1 MCNQPII
8 QSVKHNETKKF
19 HKGSKMKKII
29 ILNILLAVSIIA
41 QNNKLTLN
49 HSLEIG
55 LQNSKQIKISQ
66 AALKSSEAQITEVGS
81 QMMPQLSFGAS
92 YTRLSD
98 VKPFAVTVPFSPT
111 PITIQETILDNYQL
125 KLSLQQPLFTG
136 FRLSSLKRAAEY
148 NNKAVEFEHT
158 KEINEEALRIHQAF
172 WDYYKAQKVLQLVEE
187 NLKSLEKHLAD
198 TKNFLEN
205 GLVTRNDL
213 LKLEVQY
220 SNTELKRIEA
230 KNAVALAKT
239 AFNKTVGLPL
249 NSSTQVAAEEPQA
262 ISITTK
268 FDDLLNEALQ
278 SREEIKSLEYKIK
291 AGEKNIDA
299 AQSGWFPSVFLY
311 GDYYYSRPNQRIM
324 PLEDRFEDTWAVG
337 VGLNWNILD
346 WGETSAKTTQAEQQ
360 LIQAETAY
368 QIIKENI
375 ELEVYKYYLTV
386 LSEFEKVNVSQK
398 SVEQAEENYRM
409 TKDKYNQQLATST
422 DLIDAEVALLNAQ
435 TNLTNALIDLELAK
449 TKLEKSVGRRI
460 Y

>member
-1 MCNQPII
+1 
-8 QSVKHNETKKF
+8 
-19 HKGSKMKKII
+19 MKKI
-29 ILNILLAVSIIA
+29 LTTLLIVFGVISA
-41 QNNKLTLN
+41 QERTLTLEE
-49 HSLEIG
+49 SLQIG

-66 AALKSSEAQITEVGS
+66 AALKSSEAKITEVGS
-81 QMMPQLSFGAS
+81 QMLPQLSFGAS

-136 FRLSSLKRAAEY
+136 FRLSSLKSAAEH
-148 NNKAVEFEHT
+148 NMKAAEFEHT
-158 KEINEEALRIHQAF
+158 TEINEEAFRIHQAF
-172 WDYYKAQKVLQLVEE
+172 WNYYKAQKVLQLVEE
-187 NLKSLEKHLAD
+187 NLKSLEKHLID

-230 KNAVALAKT
+230 KNSVALTKT
-239 AFNKTVGLPL
+239 AFNKSVGLPL
-249 NSSTQVAAEEPQA
+249 NSDTQITADDPQA
-262 ISITTK
+262 ISVTTK

-291 AGEKNIDA
+291 AGEENIGA
-299 AQSGWFPSVFLY
+299 AQAGWFPSVFLF

-337 VGLNWNILD
+337 VSLSWNIWD

-360 LIQAETAY
+360 LIQAETTY

-375 ELEVYKYYLTV
+375 ELEVYKDYLTA
-386 LSEFEKVNVSQK
+386 LSEFEKVNVSKK
-398 SVEQAEENYRM
+398 SVEQAEENYRI

-422 DLIDAEVALLNAQ
+422 DLIDAEVALLNAK
-435 TNLTNALIDLELAK
+435 TNLTNALVDLKLAK

>member
-1 MCNQPII
+1 
-8 QSVKHNETKKF
+8 
-19 HKGSKMKKII
+19 MKK
-29 ILNILLAVSIIA
+29 LLTTLLIVFGVIGA
-41 QNNKLTLN
+41 QERTLTLEE
-49 HSLEIG
+49 SLQIG

-66 AALKSSEAQITEVGS
+66 AALKSSEAKITEVGS
-81 QMMPQLSFGAS
+81 QMLPQLSFGAS

-111 PITIQETILDNYQL
+111 PITIQETILNNYQL
-125 KLSLQQPLFTG
+125 KFSLQQPLFTG
-136 FRLSSLKRAAEY
+136 FRLSSLKSAAEY
-148 NNKAVEFEHT
+148 NSKAVELEHT

-172 WDYYKAQKVLQLVEE
+172 WNYYKAQKVLQLVEE
-187 NLKSLEKHLAD
+187 NLKSLEKHLID

-230 KNAVALAKT
+230 KNAVALTKT
-239 AFNKTVGLPL
+239 AFNKSVGLPL
-249 NSSTQVAAEEPQA
+249 NSDTQITADDPQA
-262 ISITTK
+262 ISVTTK

-291 AGEKNIDA
+291 AGEENIDA
-299 AQSGWFPSVFLY
+299 TQSGWFPSVFLF

-337 VGLNWNILD
+337 VSLSWNIWD

-360 LIQAETAY
+360 LIQAETTY

-375 ELEVYKYYLTV
+375 ELEVYKDYLTA
-386 LSEFEKVNVSQK
+386 LSEFEKVNVSKK
-398 SVEQAEENYRM
+398 SVEQAEENYRI

-422 DLIDAEVALLNAQ
+422 DLIDAEVALLNAK
-435 TNLTNALIDLELAK
+435 TNLTNALVDLKLAK

>member
-1 MCNQPII
+1 
-8 QSVKHNETKKF
+8 
-19 HKGSKMKKII
+19 MKKLII
-29 ILNILLAVSIIA
+29 TLLLGVGLLSA
-41 QNNKLTLN
+41 QERVLTLEE
-49 HSLEIG
+49 SLQIG
-55 LQNSKQIKISQ
+55 LRNSKQIKISQ
-66 AALKSSEAQITEVGS
+66 AVLKSSKAKITEVGS
-81 QMMPQLSFGAS
+81 QMLPRLSFGAS

-98 VKPFAVTVPFSPT
+98 VKPFAVSVPFSQT

-125 KLSLQQPLFTG
+125 KLSLQQPLFRG
-136 FRLSSLKRAAEY
+136 FRLSSLKSAAEY

-172 WDYYKAQKVLQLVEE
+172 WNYYKAQKVLQLVEE

-220 SNTELKRIEA
+220 SNTELKQIEA
-230 KNAVALAKT
+230 KNAVELAKT
-239 AFNKTVGLPL
+239 AFNKSVGLPL
-249 NSSTQVAAEEPQA
+249 NANTQIASEKPQS
-262 ISITTK
+262 ISVTTK
-268 FDDLLNEALQ
+268 FDDLLTEALQ

-299 AQSGWFPSVFLY
+299 AQAGWFPSIFLF

-324 PLEDRFEDTWAVG
+324 PLEDTFEDTWAVG
-337 VGLNWNILD
+337 VGLNWNIFD

-360 LIQAETAY
+360 LIQAETTY

-375 ELEVYKYYLTV
+375 ELEVYKDYLTA
-386 LSEFEKVNVSQK
+386 LSEFEKVNVSKK
-398 SVEQAEENYRM
+398 SVEQAEENYRI

-422 DLIDAEVALLNAQ
+422 DLIDAEVALLNAK
-435 TNLTNALIDLELAK
+435 TNLTNALVDLELAK

>member
-1 MCNQPII
+1 
-8 QSVKHNETKKF
+8 
-19 HKGSKMKKII
+19 MKKLII
-29 ILNILLAVSIIA
+29 TLLLGVGLLSA
-41 QNNKLTLN
+41 QERVLTLEE
-49 HSLEIG
+49 SLQIG
-55 LQNSKQIKISQ
+55 LRNSKQIKISQ
-66 AALKSSEAQITEVGS
+66 AVLKSSEAKITEVGS
-81 QMMPQLSFGAS
+81 QMLPRLSFGAS

-98 VKPFAVTVPFSPT
+98 VKPFAVSVPFSQT

-136 FRLSSLKRAAEY
+136 FRLSSLKSAAEY

-172 WDYYKAQKVLQLVEE
+172 WNYYKAQKVLQLVEE

-220 SNTELKRIEA
+220 SNTELKKIEA
-230 KNAVALAKT
+230 KNAVELAKT
-239 AFNKTVGLPL
+239 AFNKSVGLPL
-249 NSSTQVAAEEPQA
+249 NANTQIASEKPQS
-262 ISITTK
+262 ISVTTK
-268 FDDLLNEALQ
+268 FDDLLTEALQ

-299 AQSGWFPSVFLY
+299 AQAGWFPSIFLF
-311 GDYYYSRPNQRIM
+311 GDYYYSKPNQRIM
-324 PLEDRFEDTWAVG
+324 PLEDKFEDTWAVG
-337 VGLNWNILD
+337 VGLNWNIFD
-346 WGETSAKTTQAEQQ
+346 WGETSAKTIQAEQE
-360 LIQAETAY
+360 LIQAETTY

-375 ELEVYKYYLTV
+375 ELEVYKDYLTA
-386 LSEFEKVNVSQK
+386 LSEFEKVNVSNK
-398 SVEQAEENYRM
+398 AVEQAEENYRI

-435 TNLTNALIDLELAK
+435 TNLSNALVDLKLAK

>member
-1 MCNQPII
+1 
-8 QSVKHNETKKF
+8 
-19 HKGSKMKKII
+19 MKKII
-29 ILNILLAVSIIA
+29 ILNILLAISLIA

-49 HSLEIG
+49 QSLEIG

-66 AALKSSEAQITEVGS
+66 AALKSSEAKITEVGS
-81 QMMPQLSFGAS
+81 QMLPRLSFGAS

-98 VKPFAVTVPFSPT
+98 VKPFAFTVPFSST

-136 FRLSSLKRAAEY
+136 FRLSSLKTAAEY
-148 NNKAVEFEHT
+148 NSEAAEFEHT

-172 WDYYKAQKVLQLVEE
+172 WNYYKSQKVLQLVEE
-187 NLKSLEKHLAD
+187 NLKSLENHLAD

-205 GLVTRNDL
+205 GLVTKNDL

-220 SNTELKRIEA
+220 SNTELKKIEA
-230 KNAVALAKT
+230 KNTVELART
-239 AFNKTVGLPL
+239 IFNKAVSLPL
-249 NSSTQVAAEEPQA
+249 NSNTQVIADEPEA
-262 ISITTK
+262 VSIATK
-268 FDDLLNEALQ
+268 YDDLLNEALQ

-291 AGEKNIDA
+291 AGEENIDA
-299 AQSGWFPSVFLY
+299 AQAGWFPSVFLF
-311 GDYYYSRPNQRIM
+311 GDYYYSRPNQRIV

-360 LIQAETAY
+360 LIQAETTY

-375 ELEVYKYYLTV
+375 ELEVYKDYLTA
-386 LSEFEKVNVSQK
+386 LSEFEKVNVSEK
-398 SVEQAEENYRM
+398 SVEQAEENYRI
-409 TKDKYNQQLATST
+409 TKNKYNQQLATST
-422 DLIDAEVALLNAQ
+422 DLIDAEVALLNTQ
-435 TNLTNALIDLELAK
+435 TNLTNALVDLKLAK
-449 TKLEKSVGRRI
+449 TKLEKSIGRKI

>member
-1 MCNQPII
+1 
-8 QSVKHNETKKF
+8 
-19 HKGSKMKKII
+19 MKKLII
-29 ILNILLAVSIIA
+29 TLLLGVGLLSA
-41 QNNKLTLN
+41 QERVLTLEE
-49 HSLEIG
+49 SLQIG
-55 LQNSKQIKISQ
+55 LRNSKQIKISQ
-66 AALKSSEAQITEVGS
+66 AVLKSSEAKITEVGS
-81 QMMPQLSFGAS
+81 QMLPRLSFGAS

-98 VKPFAVTVPFSPT
+98 VKPFAVSVPFSQT

-136 FRLSSLKRAAEY
+136 FRLSSLKSAAEY

-158 KEINEEALRIHQAF
+158 KEINEEALRIHQTF
-172 WDYYKAQKVLQLVEE
+172 WNYYKAQKVLQLVEE

-220 SNTELKRIEA
+220 SNTELKKIEA
-230 KNAVALAKT
+230 KNAVELART
-239 AFNKTVGLPL
+239 SFNKAVGLPL
-249 NSSTQVAAEEPQA
+249 NTSSQVMAEKPQA
-262 ISITTK
+262 ISLTTK
-268 FDDLLNEALQ
+268 FDELLTEALQ

-291 AGEKNIDA
+291 AGEENIDA
-299 AQSGWFPSVFLY
+299 AQAGWFPSIFLF
-311 GDYYYSRPNQRIM
+311 GDYYYSKPNQRIM
-324 PLEDRFEDTWAVG
+324 PLEDKFEDTWAVG
-337 VGLNWNILD
+337 VGLNWNIFD

-360 LIQAETAY
+360 LIQAETSY

-375 ELEVYKYYLTV
+375 ELEVYKDYLTT
-386 LSEFEKVNVSQK
+386 LSEFEKVSVSNK
-398 SVEQAEENYRM
+398 AVEQAEENYRI

-435 TNLTNALIDLELAK
+435 TNLTNALVDLELAK

>member
-1 MCNQPII
+1 
-8 QSVKHNETKKF
+8 
-19 HKGSKMKKII
+19 MKKLII
-29 ILNILLAVSIIA
+29 TLLLGVGLLSA
-41 QNNKLTLN
+41 QERVLTLEE
-49 HSLEIG
+49 SLQIG
-55 LQNSKQIKISQ
+55 LRNSKQIKISQ
-66 AALKSSEAQITEVGS
+66 AVLKSSEAKITEVGS
-81 QMMPQLSFGAS
+81 QMLPRLSFGAS

-98 VKPFAVTVPFSPT
+98 VKPFAVSVPFSQT

-136 FRLSSLKRAAEY
+136 FRLSSLKSAAEY

-158 KEINEEALRIHQAF
+158 KEINEEALRIHQTF
-172 WDYYKAQKVLQLVEE
+172 WNYYKAQKVLQLVEE

-220 SNTELKRIEA
+220 SNTELKKIEA
-230 KNAVALAKT
+230 KNAVELART
-239 AFNKTVGLPL
+239 SFNKAVGLPL
-249 NSSTQVAAEEPQA
+249 NTISQVMAEEPQA
-262 ISITTK
+262 ISLTTK
-268 FDDLLNEALQ
+268 FDELLTEALQ

-291 AGEKNIDA
+291 AGEENIDA
-299 AQSGWFPSVFLY
+299 AQAGWFPSIFLF
-311 GDYYYSRPNQRIM
+311 GDYYYSKPNQRIM
-324 PLEDRFEDTWAVG
+324 PLEDKFEDTWAVG
-337 VGLNWNILD
+337 VGLNWNIFD

-360 LIQAETAY
+360 LIQAETTY

-375 ELEVYKYYLTV
+375 ELEVYKDYLTA
-386 LSEFEKVNVSQK
+386 LSEFEKVSVSNK
-398 SVEQAEENYRM
+398 AVEQAEENYRI

-422 DLIDAEVALLNAQ
+422 DLIDTEVALLNAQ
-435 TNLTNALIDLELAK
+435 TNLTNALVDLELAK

>member
-1 MCNQPII
+1 
-8 QSVKHNETKKF
+8 
-19 HKGSKMKKII
+19 MKK
-29 ILNILLAVSIIA
+29 LLTILLIVFGVITA
-41 QNNKLTLN
+41 QEKTLTLEE
-49 HSLEIG
+49 SLQLG

-66 AALKSSEAQITEVGS
+66 ASLRSSEEKITEVGS
-81 QMMPQLSFGAS
+81 QMLPRLSFGAS

-98 VKPFAVTVPFSPT
+98 VKPFAVNVPFSPT

-136 FRLSSLKRAAEY
+136 FRLSSLKSAAEY

-172 WDYYKAQKVLQLVEE
+172 WNYYKAQKVLQLVEE
-187 NLKSLEKHLAD
+187 NLKSLKKHLID

-205 GLVTRNDL
+205 GLVTKNDL

-220 SNTELKRIEA
+220 SNTELKKIEA
-230 KNAVALAKT
+230 KNAVELART

-249 NSSTQVAAEEPQA
+249 NTSSQVSAEEPQS

-268 FDDLLNEALQ
+268 FDDLLNEAMQ

-291 AGEKNIDA
+291 AGEENIDA
-299 AQSGWFPSVFLY
+299 AQAGWLPSVFLF
-311 GDYYYSRPNQRIM
+311 GDYYYSRPNQRIL
-324 PLEDRFEDTWAVG
+324 PLEDRFEDSWAVG
-337 VGLNWNILD
+337 VGLNWNIWD

-360 LIQAETAY
+360 LIQAETTY

-375 ELEVYKYYLTV
+375 ELEVYKDYLTA
-386 LSEFEKVNVSQK
+386 LSEFEKVNVSKK
-398 SVEQAEENYRM
+398 SVEQADENYRI

-435 TNLTNALIDLELAK
+435 TNLTNALVDLELAK
-449 TKLEKSVGRRI
+449 TKLEKSVGRKI